1 MSIGL
6 SAARNFIET
15 PKIYLFDIS
24 RSIARRCNIDTE
36 TVQTFV
42 SPNPRTWRIAV
53 TRGVTTAIMDT
64 ASAVAAAV
72 GFSPMANFASSLLG

>member
-1 MSIGL
+1 M
-6 SAARNFIET
+6 
-15 PKIYLFDIS
+15 
-24 RSIARRCNIDTE
+24 
-36 TVQTFV
+36 VQTVV

-53 TRGVTTAIMDT
+53 TGGAINAITDT